1 MEEQLS
7 EIEKNADQHA
17 SLTIN
22 PEFYSK
28 IVLQLA
34 NDTKKAEETEKNIK
48 LIARHVMLLDL
59 YYETNNL
66 EYKDLAE
73 KAKIALLKNIPN
85 NYKGDFEK
93 LYKKLSTFWKYEK
106 SLLGKKKFSKKERME
121 YIRKK
126 SSDVFMY
133 IFIAE
138 FSVHIPKN
146 VIDALYALQQLN
158 DICDD
163 IMDTKED
170 RENGSPN
177 LIFLFSWDYKDIK
190 SLSGME
196 NIEMY
201 SLVEGLTSVIR
212 KNTMIE
218 FPFIFEK
225 GMEYQQKIVNML

>member
-133 IFIAE
+133 IFI
-138 FSVHIPKN
+138 
-146 VIDALYALQQLN
+146 
-158 DICDD
+158 
-163 IMDTKED
+163 
-170 RENGSPN
+170 
-177 LIFLFSWDYKDIK
+177 
-190 SLSGME
+190 
-196 NIEMY
+196 
-201 SLVEGLTSVIR
+201 
-212 KNTMIE
+212 
-218 FPFIFEK
+218 
-225 GMEYQQKIVNML
+225 